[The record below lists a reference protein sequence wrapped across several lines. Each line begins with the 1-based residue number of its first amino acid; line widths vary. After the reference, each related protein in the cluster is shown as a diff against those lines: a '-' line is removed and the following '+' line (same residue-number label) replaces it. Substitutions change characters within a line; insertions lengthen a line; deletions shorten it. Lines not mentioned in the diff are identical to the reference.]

1 MLSLLIVLGTSA
13 PLSAETW
20 FLPDVFPNHHLAA
33 THKLFGLETVGSG
46 RPVFWM
52 PTLESD
58 YWSTGNWSRTLTEMD
73 QRPCCWDF
81 NQWRDDGDRG
91 RGAYGG
97 DSHGP
102 VYDTWIGTQATPTFP
117 ISVDT
122 RTLPFTRTVPAG
134 TVVVARVHRP
144 TDTILG
150 YIDGEGVCCAADPV
164 VIQGGPVLIR
174 FSTTYMTVAG
184 QYVLK
189 LEGWG
194 VDAAGR
200 RTTAGEAFYF
210 CRGCLTVGD
219 QPADGPV
226 RWEVTRVDGTI
237 SQQWTFSRWVPR
249 TAQDVVDTMRPE
261 LDRLR
266 REVKTLRAGAPE
278 VEDTAA
284 GSR

>member
-1 MLSLLIVLGTSA
+1 MGYRGMFTLLVVLGTSA

-33 THKLFGLETVGSG
+33 THKLLGLETVGSG

-58 YWSTGNWSRTLTEMD
+58 YWTTGNWTRTLTEAD
-73 QRPCCWDF
+73 QRPCCFDF
-81 NQWRDDGDRG
+81 NQWRGDGDRG

-97 DSHGP
+97 DSYGP
-102 VYDTWIGTQATPTFP
+102 TYDTWIGTQAAPTFP
-117 ISVDT
+117 IAVDT
-122 RTLPFTRTVPAG
+122 RMLPLARIVPSG
-134 TVVVARVHRP
+134 NVTVARVHRP

-150 YIDGEGVCCAADPV
+150 YIDAAGMCCAPEPV
-164 VIQGGPVLIR
+164 VIRGRPVLIR
-174 FSTTYMTVAG
+174 LSMTFMTAPD
-184 QYVLK
+184 QFVLK

-194 VDAAGR
+194 VDEAGQ
-200 RTTAGEAFYF
+200 RTTGGEAFYL
-210 CRGCLTVGD
+210 CRGCLTVGGE
-219 QPADGPV
+219 PADGPV
-226 RWEVTRVDGTI
+226 RWEVTELDGTV

-266 REVKTLRAGAPE
+266 REVKTLRAE
-278 VEDTAA
+278 
-284 GSR
+284 